1 MLACYESAT
10 PIADASTS
18 PFDTRIAGQWRC
30 VAAEADEPELF
41 SITAVGF
48 TQYDVV
54 MGNADE
60 KPSLFHVHSARLGGA
75 AVANVQEAGEARRA
89 GKWVLARYTLFRPSV
104 LEIEIG
110 SERALKDAGE
120 GAALRDRAKLRL
132 KAGDLFDQFCVCVR
146 VKAAASAPATSAAPA
161 PCPSPGCP
169 ENR

>member
-1 MLACYESAT
+1 MLACYESST

-18 PFDTRIAGQWRC
+18 PFDARIAGEWRC

-41 SITAVGF
+41 SITAVSP

-54 MGNADE
+54 MGAADE

-75 AVANVQEAGEARRA
+75 AVANVQEADVG
-89 GKWVLARYTLFRPSV
+89 GTKKWVLARYTLFRPSI

-110 SERALKDAGE
+110 SEQALKDAGE
-120 GAALRDRAKLRL
+120 GAALRDRARQRL
-132 KAGDLFDQFCVCVR
+132 KAGDLFDQYCVCVR
-146 VKAAASAPATSAAPA
+146 VRAASAPGTSAAPA
-161 PCPSPGCP
+161 PCPSPGCS